1 MKYNELF
8 SLLVQSCI
16 QCGQTWAFATNL
28 GVFRVAW
35 SAKIWPGRSRPGMQS
50 WAFFNFCQNCQKIG
64 VKWHFSCKI
73 DKKFFS
79 NFSTWEKMPG
89 RKSKFPGRFL
99 VIWKSWSVN
108 WSFLGISYLVAKL
121 VVLGKFLVVFDI
133 SNLATLISAFFQNI
147 SWETESNVNKQT
159 KTKNRNKTEQK
170 LE

>member
-1 MKYNELF
+1 
-8 SLLVQSCI
+8 
-16 QCGQTWAFATNL
+16 
-28 GVFRVAW
+28 
-35 SAKIWPGRSRPGMQS
+35 MQS

-108 WSFLGISYLVAKL
+108 WSFLGISCLVAKL
-121 VVLGKFLVVFDI
+121 VVFGKFLVVFEI
-133 SNLATLISAFFQNI
+133 FNLATL
-147 SWETESNVNKQT
+147 
-159 KTKNRNKTEQK
+159 KNRPWPRERRLDTLSRQPSYSFSTSRVSSLNQILTQKTFVIFTIFSRWSS
-170 LE
+170 LFWCVFLAFL